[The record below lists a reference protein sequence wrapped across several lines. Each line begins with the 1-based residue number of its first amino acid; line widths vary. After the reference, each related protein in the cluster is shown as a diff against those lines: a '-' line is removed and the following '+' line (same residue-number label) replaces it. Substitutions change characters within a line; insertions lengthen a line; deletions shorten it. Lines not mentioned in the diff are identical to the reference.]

1 MGEVLLL
8 DHFAVTN
15 VEEVDG
21 ARHNTYNTVPFF
33 ASTLM
38 GGIPKTINV
47 LPKPGR
53 YTHKIYGTVVVDR
66 ASNEEFI
73 TNFNN
78 GVYDQQRL
86 PIDVEHQLLVSGA
99 AGYMMAGT
107 GRIDEYGA
115 GWVDVEWNDR
125 GIKLLSGNRFSYFS
139 PSWFRKW
146 IRPEDE
152 QTFNNVLVG
161 GALTN
166 QPYYKEKAL
175 KPLFASELYNSSE
188 EDKKEDMPENN
199 LEQNSNPV
207 TTPPSI
213 TPEQYNL
220 MMEQFAEIKAENEK
234 RAKENEEL
242 NKRLEFS
249 NAELAKTNELNRI
262 RHFSEIIRGID
273 QEGDGSPTFKGDASV
288 HGAVLNALAQVYSED
303 SEEFRNYVAHERS
316 VAAQLDESELI
327 KTKGGAGSHNPSQA
341 SSATNEW
348 FAEAGKIMTEQKVTE
363 VQAFSILAQR
373 NPTLYNKYRKESYA
387 SSKDSE

>member
-8 DHFAVTN
+8 DHFAVT
-15 VEEVDG
+15 EYTETDG
-21 ARHNTYNTVPFF
+21 VHNSVYNSVPFF

-38 GGIPKTINV
+38 GSIPQTINV
-47 LPKPGR
+47 LPVPGKYR
-53 YTHKIYGTVVVDR
+53 HKVYGTVIVDR
-66 ASNEEFI
+66 ESNEEFI
-73 TNFNN
+73 KNFNEA
-78 GVYDQQRL
+78 VYQTRL
-86 PIDVEHQLLVSGA
+86 PIDLEHQLAVSGA
-99 AGYMMAGT
+99 AGYMIAGT
-107 GRIDEYGA
+107 GRLDENGA
-115 GWVDVEWNDR
+115 GWVDVEWTDR
-125 GIKLLSGNRFSYFS
+125 GKKLLTGNRFSYFS

-146 IRPEDE
+146 MRSEDE
-152 QTFNNVLVG
+152 QVFNNVLVG

-188 EDKKEDMPENN
+188 EDKKEVMPENN
-199 LEQNSNPV
+199 SETSN
-207 TTPPSI
+207 TPAAQTIS
-213 TPEQYNL
+213 PEQYSQL
-220 MMEQFAEIKAENEK
+220 MEQFAEQRARAEKIEK
-234 RAKENEEL
+234 DNEEL

-249 NAELAKTNELNRI
+249 NAQLAKTNELNRI

-316 VAAQLDESELI
+316 LAAQLDEGELL
-327 KTKGGAGSHNPSQA
+327 KTKGGAGSPNPTGT

-348 FAEAGKIMTEQKVTE
+348 FTEAGKIMTEQKVSE
-363 VQAFSILAQR
+363 MQAFSILAQR
-373 NPTLYNKYRKESYA
+373 NPALYNKYRKESYA